1 MPPGFGGKSKYQ
13 QYVLR
18 EDDGRCSSQGC
29 RRYLDECFYTD
40 AQVGPAPTS
49 GPTQNSEPQYVSLE
63 TGAAVEWS
71 AEENYMF
78 RLSAFRSALASHIL
92 SSQNSIYP
100 PQYRSQVLGW
110 LGADGADPN
119 STADLEDISISR
131 PASRL
136 SWGVPVPQDP
146 TQTVYVWFD
155 ALLIY
160 LSGAGY
166 PWRTLSGVIDT
177 AKMHA
182 SGWPADVQVVGK
194 DILRFHALY
203 LPAILLAL
211 NAGPYAGA
219 EVQVPPVAMQDIP
232 LPRTLLAHAH
242 WTASGRKMSK
252 SVGNVVDPLAE
263 MELWGV
269 DGVRFYL
276 MRIGGRWR
284 GDVDWSAEQLEKH
297 HKELS
302 GQLGNYFLRM
312 ASPRIAARAV
322 PLSQNAHEALSTDLQ
337 QLFKSSDAPSLP
349 AADTDPNYEQLR
361 LTRSLPARVAAHME
375 TCEVGAALAEIVE
388 LLKHANKSVSEIEP
402 WARTTPPALVH
413 TTRIVGLETLR
424 VAGACLLPFI
434 PEAAARLLASLDGGT
449 ELVRSSEV
457 LAPVR
462 RTGPEDMEAFWQR
475 WNGREVEGVKLF

>member
-1 MPPGFGGKSKYQ
+1 M
-13 QYVLR
+13 
-18 EDDGRCSSQGC
+18 
-29 RRYLDECFYTD
+29 
-40 AQVGPAPTS
+40 
-49 GPTQNSEPQYVSLE
+49 SLE

-78 RLSAFRSALASHIL
+78 RLSTFRSALVSHIL
-92 SSQNSIYP
+92 ASSNSIYP

-110 LGADGADPN
+110 LGADAADPGA
-119 STADLEDISISR
+119 TADLEDISISR

-146 TQTVYVWFD
+146 TQTIYVWFD

-160 LSGAGY
+160 LSGSGY
-166 PWRTLSGVIDT
+166 PWRAPSGTIDA

-219 EVQVPPVAMQDIP
+219 GVQVTPAAVEEIP

-263 MELWGV
+263 MERWGV

-284 GDVDWSAEQLEKH
+284 GDVGEWIFQFILPF
-297 HKELS
+297 LS
-302 GQLGNYFLRM
+302 GPDFRND
-312 ASPRIAARAV
+312 
-322 PLSQNAHEALSTDLQ
+322 LSS
-337 QLFKSSDAPSLP
+337 FSVVSS
-349 AADTDPNYEQLR
+349 E
-361 LTRSLPARVAAHME
+361 
-375 TCEVGAALAEIVE
+375 
-388 LLKHANKSVSEIEP
+388 
-402 WARTTPPALVH
+402 
-413 TTRIVGLETLR
+413 
-424 VAGACLLPFI
+424 AGA
-434 PEAAARLLASLDGGT
+434 
-449 ELVRSSEV
+449 
-457 LAPVR
+457 
-462 RTGPEDMEAFWQR
+462 
-475 WNGREVEGVKLF
+475 